1 MSGGLVHTLAALST
15 AATLF
20 FTVFPPLR
28 VGLCQIFRGCWPRT
42 HRSKISRLRVDPFL

>member
-20 FTVFPPLR
+20 FTVFSAPR
-28 VGLCQIFRGCWPRT
+28 VGLCQIFRGCWPRIR
-42 HRSKISRLRVDPFL
+42 RSQISWLRVDPFL